1 MNQDILVS
9 VIAPVYNEEECIK
22 KYISETLKVL
32 TENYLN
38 YELILVDDGSND
50 NSRQCIKEMQN
61 NSENIRLLALSRN
74 YGREIAISAG
84 LENSIGDYVVI
95 MDSDLQ
101 DPSSLIPK
109 LVDKA
114 ISGFDVVYAA
124 RSKRDGESYLKKLS
138 SKYFYRIAARMTG
151 FNIQD
156 DAGDFRVFSRKVVNS
171 INQLKE
177 QNRYMKMLYAYVGFS
192 SIGIPFER
200 KERYAGKTKYSYSKL
215 INASLDAIIS
225 FSNKPLRIVS
235 IFCISLSLILLIS
248 IIFVIFYK
256 LDYSD
261 NLVQGWAST
270 IVLVNLLFSILFIF
284 LAVISEYLARVLVES
299 KNRPLYYIKE
309 ENSSLNLIDRNI
321 VDDI

>member
-1 MNQDILVS
+1 
-9 VIAPVYNEEECIK
+9 
-22 KYISETLKVL
+22 
-32 TENYLN
+32 
-38 YELILVDDGSND
+38 
-50 NSRQCIKEMQN
+50 
-61 NSENIRLLALSRN
+61 
-74 YGREIAISAG
+74 
-84 LENSIGDYVVI
+84 
-95 MDSDLQ
+95 
-101 DPSSLIPK
+101 
-109 LVDKA
+109 
-114 ISGFDVVYAA
+114 
-124 RSKRDGESYLKKLS
+124 
-138 SKYFYRIAARMTG
+138 
-151 FNIQD
+151 
-156 DAGDFRVFSRKVVNS
+156 
-171 INQLKE
+171 
-177 QNRYMKMLYAYVGFS
+177 MKMLYAYVGFS